1 MRSSRN
7 FASQAYAGR
16 RMEPM
21 FKIPKQ
27 AYTAGIRK
35 RADMR
40 VKAGA
45 LEQNP

>member
-1 MRSSRN
+1 
-7 FASQAYAGR
+7 
-16 RMEPM
+16 MEPM

-27 AYTAGIRK
+27 ACTAGLGE

-40 VKAGA
+40 VKAGT